1 LGNVAI
7 DDIKIE
13 AGPCTSFGSC
23 SFEGNEYCFWENVK
37 DKRDQWDWEFGS
49 YKTGSANTGPP

>member
-1 LGNVAI
+1 VAI